1 MANPMGDVSEYF
13 DSKTMS
19 DVTVVFDTENGT
31 CSISAHKIVLAQ
43 SSDFFKKAFIGNFK
57 VHLSSTLSKLR
68 KRSTKLKPPSQE
80 ATSTEIRLH
89 DDNPFALFSLLA
101 SCYGLRFDGRS
112 EYSKTDIP
120 IDCNPPGAA
129 HVQHQVDVYV
139 VADKYGVGNLCTDI
153 QTKLPSML
161 SRITTPSH
169 SAAQYPA
176 HLDQIARHIY
186 LGHPVAAKLLR
197 RPVVEMFAKH
207 VKSWVG
213 TAEFERL
220 VLDLPEFSVELFRA
234 LAGDGG
240 KTGTAAAGRP
250 KRGQKR
256 GLVGEAQDLR
266 AVNDSWGVA
275 SGT

>member
-1 MANPMGDVSEYF
+1 MEYF

-19 DVTVVFDTENGT
+19 DVTVVFDTEHGT

-43 SSDFFKKAFIGNFK
+43 SSDFFKKAFIGHFK
-57 VHLSSTLSKLR
+57 
-68 KRSTKLKPPSQE
+68 E
-80 ATSTEIRLH
+80 AASAEIRLH

-101 SCYGLRFDGRS
+101 YCYGLRFDGRS
-112 EYSKTDIP
+112 EYSKTDIR
-120 IDCNPPGAA
+120 IDCNDHGAA
-129 HVQHQVDVYV
+129 YVQHQVDVYV

-153 QTKLPSML
+153 LTKMPSML
-161 SRITTPSH
+161 ARITTPSH
-169 SAAQYPA
+169 SAAQYPT
-176 HLDQIARHIY
+176 HLDQVARHIY
-186 LGHPVAAKLLR
+186 LDHPVAAKQLR

-240 KTGTAAAGRP
+240 KAGTTAAAGRAR
-250 KRGQKR
+250 RGQKR
-256 GLVGEAQDLR
+256 GLPGEAPAWR
-266 AVNDSWGVA
+266 AVNDS
-275 SGT
+275 

>member
-1 MANPMGDVSEYF
+1 MGDVSEYF

-19 DVTVVFDTENGT
+19 DVTVVFDTEHGT

-57 VHLSSTLSKLR
+57 VHLSSTLAKLP
-68 KRSTKLKPPSQE
+68 KRSAKLTPPPSQE
-80 ATSTEIRLH
+80 ATSAEIRLH

-120 IDCNPPGAA
+120 IACDPAGAA
-129 HVQHQVDVYV
+129 YVQHQINVYV
-139 VADKYGVGNLCTDI
+139 VADKYGVGNLCTNI
-153 QTKLPSML
+153 LTKLPGL
-161 SRITTPSH
+161 LARITAPSPH
-169 SAAQYPA
+169 SAAQYPT
-176 HLDQIARHIY
+176 HLDQVARHIY

-197 RPVVEMFAKH
+197 KPVVEMFAKH

-240 KTGTAAAGRP
+240 KAGTAVGAGKA

-266 AVNDSWGVA
+266 AVNDSWGVG
-275 SGT
+275 SRT

>member
-1 MANPMGDVSEYF
+1 MGDVSEYF

-57 VHLSSTLSKLR
+57 
-68 KRSTKLKPPSQE
+68 E

>member
-19 DVTVVFDTENGT
+19 DVTVVFDTEHGT
-31 CSISAHKIVLAQ
+31 CSTSAHKIVLAQ
-43 SSDFFKKAFIGNFK
+43 SSDFFKKAFIGHFK
-57 VHLSSTLSKLR
+57 
-68 KRSTKLKPPSQE
+68 E
-80 ATSTEIRLH
+80 AASAEIRLH

-101 SCYGLRFDGRS
+101 YCYGLRFDGRS
-112 EYSKTDIP
+112 EYSKTDIS
-120 IDCNPPGAA
+120 IDCNLAGAA
-129 HVQHQVDVYV
+129 YVQHQVDVYV
-139 VADKYGVGNLCTDI
+139 VADKYGVGNLCADI
-153 QTKLPSML
+153 LTKLPGML
-161 SRITTPSH
+161 SRITTPSP
-169 SAAQYPA
+169 SAAQYPT
-176 HLDQIARHIY
+176 HLDQVARHIY
-186 LGHPVAAKLLR
+186 LSHPVAAKLLR

-234 LAGDGG
+234 LAGNGEKAGTTVAGAG
-240 KTGTAAAGRP
+240 KA

-266 AVNDSWGVA
+266 AVNESWGV
-275 SGT
+275 